1 VLESGSVGIGS
12 STPWRKLS
20 VVGTVALNGLTSSAT
35 GNAVCISANKD
46 ITDAGGAS
54 CTPSSIRFKENVIP
68 LASGYA
74 IDELSKLS
82 VVNFDYIEKQPFET
96 NKSYGLIAEEVEKID
111 KNLVDYG
118 YDGKPLSLHFEKIT
132 GLLIQAVQ
140 EQQKQ
145 IKNLSSTTPSS
156 VLASN
161 TSSSVTP
168 STTINTIISSSTLD
182 LNSEIQSIKSDLYGI
197 TSSSTLM
204 LSIAS
209 STLDLI
215 SNSIASTTADKLT
228 QSDSF
233 ISNIAS
239 IIIEKLS
246 SLVLNLKSI
255 FVKEI
260 HVEEK
265 LCVDDVCVNK
275 EQLKAILISAGAGHT
290 TTLISNPISPSED
303 VNQNIDN
310 SNNTSTSTVSAV
322 IDQVQTTTST
332 STPTVTSGTT
342 SNEQN
347 SNQNIVVDDSQ
358 NNVIQSVI
366 VNEPGAQ
373 EQTPV
378 VNQQ

>member
-1 VLESGSVGIGS
+1 
-12 STPWRKLS
+12 
-20 VVGTVALNGLTSSAT
+20 
-35 GNAVCISANKD
+35 
-46 ITDAGGAS
+46 
-54 CTPSSIRFKENVIP
+54 
-68 LASGYA
+68 
-74 IDELSKLS
+74 
-82 VVNFDYIEKQPFET
+82 
-96 NKSYGLIAEEVEKID
+96 
-111 KNLVDYG
+111 
-118 YDGKPLSLHFEKIT
+118 
-132 GLLIQAVQ
+132 
-140 EQQKQ
+140 
-145 IKNLSSTTPSS
+145 
-156 VLASN
+156 
-161 TSSSVTP
+161 
-168 STTINTIISSSTLD
+168 
-182 LNSEIQSIKSDLYGI
+182 
-197 TSSSTLM
+197 M

-209 STLDLI
+209 TTLDLI
-215 SNSIASTTADKLT
+215 SGSIASTTASNLV
-228 QSDSF
+228 QSESF
-233 ISNIAS
+233 ISNLTS
-239 IIIEKLS
+239 ILIEKLS
-246 SLVLNLKSI
+246 NIVLNFKSV

-275 EQLKAILISAGAGHT
+275 DQLKAMLINAGASHT